1 LRLESA
7 LATVLTTSS
16 RGFSTNLLRKLFI
29 PVLTAAMVLV
39 PLSAAEEEADD
50 SAGNEII
57 SRYVAQTQS
66 QEGNLRGVQMDV
78 DINANLPKL
87 QKVGKLH
94 ALRHIS
100 RVGQVTYQGLKFIG
114 DNTIKTDVIVRYI
127 RAETESQN
135 IPEMG
140 ITPKNYKFKYRG
152 VYEQSGRKLYVFR
165 ITPREKAVGL
175 FKGELWVDANTYL
188 PYRET
193 GHFVKNPSI
202 FLKKVEF
209 TRDYDIR
216 DGVAFPKHIE
226 STIDT
231 RFWGKAE
238 MSINFSNYS
247 HDAEEHASMP
257 SAEPVTQ

>member
-1 LRLESA
+1 MRLESA

-16 RGFSTNLLRKLFI
+16 QGISTNLLRKIFI
-29 PVLTAAMVLV
+29 PILTAIVFFV

-50 SAGNEII
+50 SAGSDII

-66 QEGNLRGVQMDV
+66 QESNLRGVQMDV

-87 QKVGKLH
+87 QKEGKLH

-100 RVGQVTYQGLKFIG
+100 RVGQITYQGLKFIG
-114 DNTIKTDVIVRYI
+114 DNTIKNDLIVRYI

-152 VYEQSGRKLYVFR
+152 VYQHEGHKLYVFH
-165 ITPREKAVGL
+165 ITPRKKAVGL
-175 FKGELWVDANTYL
+175 FKGELWVDAGTYL
-188 PYRET
+188 PYRES

-209 TRDYDIR
+209 TRDYEIR

-247 HDAEEHASMP
+247 HDPEEHASVP
-257 SAEPVTQ
+257 TAEPLSQ

>member
-1 LRLESA
+1 MTRKSFISF
-7 LATVLTTSS
+7 LATVL
-16 RGFSTNLLRKLFI
+16 I
-29 PVLTAAMVLV
+29 LV
-39 PLSAAEEEADD
+39 PLTSAEESDD
-50 SAGNEII
+50 SVGNEVIG
-57 SRYVAQTQS
+57 RYVAQNQS
-66 QEGNLRGVQMDV
+66 QENSLRGLQMDV

-87 QKVGKLH
+87 QKEGKLH

-100 RVGQVTYQGLKFIG
+100 RLGQITYQGLKFIG
-114 DNTIKTDVIVRYI
+114 DNTIKNDVIVRYI

-140 ITPKNYKFKYRG
+140 ITPKNYKFKYKG
-152 VYEQSGRKLYVFR
+152 VYEQDGRKLYVFHL
-165 ITPREKAVGL
+165 TPRKKAVGL
-175 FKGELWVDANTYL
+175 FKGELWVDASTYL
-188 PYRET
+188 PYRES

-202 FLKKVEF
+202 FLRKVEF
-209 TRDYDIR
+209 TRDYEIR

-247 HDAEEHASMP
+247 HDGEDEHASVP
-257 SAEPVTQ
+257 AVVPVSQ

>member
-1 LRLESA
+1 VVRACYSVNNKFTRFITILIRQ
-7 LATVLTTSS
+7 
-16 RGFSTNLLRKLFI
+16 LFI
-29 PVLTAAMVLV
+29 SVLTAGLILV
-39 PLSAAEEEADD
+39 PLRAAEEESDD
-50 SAGNEII
+50 STGNDII
-57 SRYVAQTQS
+57 GRYLAQTQS
-66 QEGNLRGVQMDV
+66 QEDHLRGLQMDV
-78 DINANLPKL
+78 DIDANLPKL
-87 QKVGKLH
+87 QKQGKLH

-100 RVGQVTYQGLKFIG
+100 RLGQITYQGLKFIG
-114 DNTIKTDVIVRYI
+114 DNTIKNDVIVRYI

-140 ITPKNYKFKYRG
+140 ITPKNYKFKYKG
-152 VYEQSGRKLYVFR
+152 VYEQDGRRLYVFHL
-165 ITPREKAVGL
+165 TPRKKAVGL
-175 FKGELWVDANTYL
+175 FKGELWLDAGTYL
-188 PYRET
+188 PYRES

-209 TRDYDIR
+209 TRDYEIR

-247 HDAEEHASMP
+247 NDQEEHASVP
-257 SAEPVTQ
+257 AVGPVSQ

>member
-1 LRLESA
+1 
-7 LATVLTTSS
+7 
-16 RGFSTNLLRKLFI
+16 
-29 PVLTAAMVLV
+29 MVLS
-39 PLSAAEEEADD
+39 PLKASEDESDD
-50 SAGNEII
+50 PRSRDII
-57 SRYVAQTQS
+57 DRYVAHTQS
-66 QEGNLRGVQMDV
+66 QENNLRGVQMDV

-87 QKVGKLH
+87 QKEGKLH

-100 RVGQVTYQGLKFIG
+100 RVGQITYQGLKFIG
-114 DNTIKTDVIVRYI
+114 DNTIKNDVIVRYI

-140 ITPKNYKFKYRG
+140 ISPKNYKFKYKG
-152 VYEQSGRKLYVFR
+152 VYDQGGRKLYVFH
-165 ITPREKAVGL
+165 ITPRKKAVGL
-175 FKGELWVDANTYL
+175 FKGELWVDAKTYL

-238 MSINFSNYS
+238 MSISFSNYS
-247 HDAEEHASMP
+247 HEGEEHASVP
-257 SAEPVTQ
+257 TPEPVSQ